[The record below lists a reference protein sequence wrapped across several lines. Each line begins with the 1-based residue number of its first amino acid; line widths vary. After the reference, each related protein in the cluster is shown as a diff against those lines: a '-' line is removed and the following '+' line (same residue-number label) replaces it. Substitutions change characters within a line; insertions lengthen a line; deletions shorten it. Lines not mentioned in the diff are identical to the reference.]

1 MKSQI
6 TQLEDHT
13 IISVVLPCLDEEV
26 TVGVCVSKAK
36 LAIQQLGYVPDVI
49 VVDNG
54 SKDRSVDKA
63 LYAGARVI
71 VEQEKGYGNALR
83 SGIEAANGQ
92 IIVMADADNTYDLS
106 RLDEFLKPILNGETA
121 DFVMGN
127 RFGSIKRGA
136 MPFLNRY
143 IGNPLLSFILRSL
156 FSTDVRDVHCGM
168 RAFTREAYR
177 RLNLVTTGMEFAS
190 EMVIRAASEKLK
202 IRQVDIPYHLRQGK
216 SKLRPFRDGWRH
228 LRLMLLYSPDVLFIA
243 PATFFW
249 IVGALI
255 VLLLT
260 PKPIVLG
267 TRVFDLHT
275 MIIGAVAN
283 IVGLQLGAF
292 GLIAKAYGHFTELRK
307 DPFIQS
313 WSGRVRLEHG
323 LALGLFLGMCG
334 LFFLGYVG
342 IVWAKADFGHL
353 TRIRELILGLVILSN
368 AIVVSAT
375 SFVLSLMT
383 IQRKAEH

>member
-1 MKSQI
+1 MKSQV
-6 TQLEDHT
+6 LLVEDRV
-13 IISVVLPCLDEEV
+13 ISVVLPCLDEEV
-26 TVGVCVSKAK
+26 TVGVCVGKARS
-36 LAIQQLGYVPDVI
+36 AIQQLGFVPDVI

-54 SKDRSVDKA
+54 SKDRSVEQA
-63 LYAGARVI
+63 IHAGARVI
-71 VEQEKGYGNALR
+71 VEPEKGYGNALR
-83 SGIEAANGQ
+83 TGIEAANGQ
-92 IIVMADADNTYDLS
+92 IIVMADADDTYDLS
-106 RLDEFLKPILNGETA
+106 RLDEFLKPILNGQTA

-127 RFGSIKRGA
+127 RFGSIKKGA

-143 IGNPLLSFILRSL
+143 IGNPVLSFILRSL
-156 FSTDVRDVHCGM
+156 FGTDVRDVHCGM
-168 RAFTREAYR
+168 RAFTKEAYR

-202 IRQVDIPYHLRQGK
+202 IGQVNIPYHLRQGK

-228 LRLMLLYSPDVLFIA
+228 LRLMLLYSPDFLYIV
-243 PATFFW
+243 PAAFFW
-249 IVGALI
+249 IVGAVI
-255 VLLLT
+255 VLMLT
-260 PKPIVLG
+260 PKPIVMG
-267 TRVFDLHT
+267 TRVFDVHT

-292 GLIAKAYGHFTELRK
+292 GLIAKAYGHFTGLRS
-307 DPFIQS
+307 DSFIRV

-323 LALGLFLGMCG
+323 LILGLILGLCG
-334 LFFLGYVG
+334 LFFLGYVVF
-342 IVWAKADFGHL
+342 VWAKADFGHL

-383 IQRKAEH
+383 IQSKVD